1 MHFSSDG
8 RPVGTRIAA
17 ALPRIVVVLAGC
29 LLASATI
36 GFAAEVRVK
45 PQRHHTAA
53 AKRHVLVVPD
63 VRRQVFVFA
72 KGMLED
78 DGFGWKVEG
87 SVHGFAPNR
96 VVSQSP
102 APGTRV
108 VDTGSP
114 MITLSLERD
123 TSYAQEGSPEDRS
136 PYTATKIT
144 RVLRVKAKAHKVSTR
159 HVKARPAGRTPA
171 FVVSGAPSEP
181 TGTPSLPT
189 HARRLAV
196 WIKRHPSASDA
207 HVRHWLSEHAWI
219 TTGARFGWWGGAQAL
234 KTLIRVDRQAEHL
247 WGLGVSNR
255 KVAEQTLRFV
265 RAHSG

>member
-8 RPVGTRIAA
+8 RPVGTRITA

-45 PQRHHTAA
+45 PQRHHAAA

-63 VRRQVFVFA
+63 VRQQVFVFA

-114 MITLSLERD
+114 KITLGLERD

-144 RVLRVKAKAHKVSTR
+144 RVVRVTAKAHKVSTR
-159 HVKARPAGRTPA
+159 HVKARPAGRIAGLRRFRCPQRA
-171 FVVSGAPSEP
+171 DRHAVAPDACP
-181 TGTPSLPT
+181 P
-189 HARRLAV
+189 ARRLDQRAPV
-196 WIKRHPSASDA
+196 GVGCTCPPLAQRARLDH
-207 HVRHWLSEHAWI
+207 HRREVRLVGRRA
-219 TTGARFGWWGGAQAL
+219 GAQ
-234 KTLIRVDRQAEHL
+234 
-247 WGLGVSNR
+247 N
-255 KVAEQTLRFV
+255 
-265 RAHSG
+265 AHPCRPES